1 MSCADIIPTSHRAAN
16 ASVLVAWLV
25 VFGASGVPLSLLWDF
40 SWESTVGID
49 RVWAGPHVMTYAAV
63 VLAGLSSIFLIARGR
78 CNRVGIRLG
87 DWSGPLGAWVTIW
100 GACAFAVALV
110 FERWW
115 QSSYGLAAGIWHP
128 PQILKAVSFFAV
140 TGGAWLLSFEMQHVP
155 EQRSL
160 PQLTIAG
167 AAVLELISVVS
178 LTSLYANRQH
188 SAGFYIVACSTYPM
202 VIMLLAIVSHS
213 RWLALGSTLAYSM
226 IFCLMIWI
234 LPLVPAKPLVAPV
247 YNNLD
252 HLMAPPFPLLL
263 VLPALA
269 FEVLLRHR
277 LWSRWSNYPGLQAI
291 AAGLT
296 FFVILLA
303 SHWVFAEFLLS
314 DLAENR
320 FFAGGGTQ
328 WPFFL
333 KIDFFARQAF
343 WGDTL
348 SFKSSLVALGCSI
361 GAATLGLAFGN
372 WVERVRR

>member
-1 MSCADIIPTSHRAAN
+1 
-16 ASVLVAWLV
+16 V
-25 VFGASGVPLSLLWDF
+25 
-40 SWESTVGID
+40 
-49 RVWAGPHVMTYAAV
+49 
-63 VLAGLSSIFLIARGR
+63 
-78 CNRVGIRLG
+78 
-87 DWSGPLGAWVTIW
+87 GAWVTIW

-115 QSSYGLAAGIWHP
+115 QASYGLAAGIWHP

-140 TGGAWLLSFEMQHVP
+140 TGGAWLLSFEMQNVP
-155 EQRSL
+155 EQRTL

-188 SAGFYIVACSTYPM
+188 SAGFYILACSTYPT
-202 VIMLLAIVSHS
+202 VITLLAIVRPS
-213 RWLALGSTLAYSM
+213 RWLALRSTLAYSL

-234 LPLVPAKPLVAPV
+234 LPLVPARPLVAPV

-252 HLMAPPFPLLL
+252 HLMAPPFPLLV

-269 FEVLLRHR
+269 FEFLVRHR
-277 LWSRWSNYPGLQAI
+277 LWARWSNYLWLQAI
-291 AAGLT
+291 AAGLV
-296 FFVILLA
+296 FFIILLA

-333 KIDFFARQAF
+333 KIDLFARQAF

-348 SFKSSLVALGCSI
+348 SFKYSLVALGCSI
-361 GAATLGLAFGN
+361 GAASLGLAFGN
-372 WVERVRR
+372 WVERVGR